1 MNRLLRMSSWLLALP
16 LGICAQT
23 EMLFN
28 NSFDVG
34 GDYWSVP
41 TGNYKGTITLSNATG
56 GGYDLLFAPS
66 GATYRYSLQAIQT
79 DLSVEPGY
87 RYAIT
92 FGGMS
97 TGASRSIQLGIQ
109 NSTSY
114 TTYMEPIT
122 TISSLYADYKTETV
136 GENVWENCSITDN
149 NVQFFING
157 GASSTSFKL
166 AWVSLTKTPIDCG
179 GGISS
184 SAGSSSSS
192 TGTGVSSA
200 TVSNGKAYANQV
212 AYLTTGPKVLVL
224 KDGTS
229 DPLVFTKSG
238 AEVLSVNAG
247 TASTWTPANQS
258 VRLVDFSALPA
269 GNYSV
274 KQGATILRSD
284 IVVADAPY
292 ETLLKALLKFYYYQR
307 ASQAIVTPYAAS
319 AYVRSKGH
327 SDTSIPLHNST
338 GESGTLSSSKGWYDA
353 GDYGKYIVNSGIST
367 YTLLKLYEHYPD
379 YFGSLDLNIPESA
392 DPAFPDILHEI
403 KWNLDWMLT
412 MQSTVDGGVYHK
424 LTATGFTYFGLPS
437 GDNSSRYVIGKSTS
451 ASYDFA
457 AVMALA
463 SRVYASFDASYSAKC
478 LAAAKSAY
486 SWAAANPSR
495 HYTNASTSSPAI
507 STGEYRDDG
516 DFSDERIFAATE
528 LAQATQ
534 SADYDLVLQMTRPL
548 AKVPDWQ
555 SVSILAAYSQA
566 TANTFFGSRATVASD
581 TILKIADSLVSAA
594 GTGYGIP
601 MRTVDFVWGSN
612 GMAGNQGMLLLH
624 AYYLTA
630 DKKYYNA
637 AVAVF
642 DYLLGRNPIN
652 KSFVTGFGTTK
663 ASNPH
668 HYISEN
674 LGVAV
679 PGMVVGGPQNNDN
692 ADKNADPTC
701 SYTTTY
707 PALSY
712 YDNYCSY
719 ATNEVA
725 INWNAPMAYLAGAL
739 QALAAG
745 NKPAVDVAGDPLPA
759 LQTPVISR
767 SAGRVLRSDG
777 ARIYLQQ
784 GERRY
789 DLRGRG
795 LR

>member
-1 MNRLLRMSSWLLALP
+1 MNRLLRMSSWLLAVP
-16 LGICAQT
+16 VGIFAQT
-23 EMLFN
+23 EMLSN
-28 NSFDVG
+28 NSFDLG
-34 GDYWSVP
+34 GDGWTIPS
-41 TGNYKGTITLSNATG
+41 GNNKGTISLTSATG
-56 GGYDLLFAPS
+56 GGYDLSFAPS
-66 GATYRYSLQAIQT
+66 GATYRYSLQAVQT
-79 DLSVEPGY
+79 GLSVAPGY

-92 FGGMS
+92 FGGVS

-109 NSTSY
+109 NSASY
-114 TTYMEPIT
+114 TTYIEPIT
-122 TISSLYADYKTETV
+122 TITTTYADYKTETV
-136 GENVWENCSITDN
+136 GDNAWDNCSITDN

-166 AWVSLTKTPIDCG
+166 AWVSLTKTPISCG
-179 GGISS
+179 GTSS
-184 SAGSSSSS
+184 GSTGSSSSTS
-192 TGTGVSSA
+192 GG

-229 DPLVFTKSG
+229 DPLVFTQG
-238 AEVLSVNAG
+238 GTEVLSVNAG
-247 TASTWTPANQS
+247 AASTWTPANQS

-274 KQGATILRSD
+274 KQGATTLRTD

-307 ASQAIVTPYAAS
+307 ASQAITTPYAAS

-338 GESGTLSSSKGWYDA
+338 GESGTLSSPKGWYDA

-379 YFGSLDLNIPESA
+379 YFGTLELNIPEST
-392 DPAFPDILHEI
+392 DPLFPDILHEI

-412 MQSTVDGGVYHK
+412 MQSTADGGVYHK

-437 GDNSSRYVIGKSTS
+437 GDNSSRYVIGKTTS

-463 SRVYASFDASYSAKC
+463 SRVYAPFDATYAAQC
-478 LAAAKSAY
+478 LSAAKSAY
-486 SWAAANPSR
+486 AWAVANPSR

-528 LAQATQ
+528 LAQATK
-534 SADYDLVLQMTRPL
+534 STDYDLVLQVTRPL

-555 SVSILAAYSQA
+555 TVSILAAYSQA
-566 TANTFFGSRATVASD
+566 TANTVFGSRATAATD

-594 GTGYGIP
+594 STGYGIP

-663 ASNPH
+663 ATNPH

-707 PALSY
+707 AALSY

-745 NKPAVDVAGDPLPA
+745 NKPAVDVAGDPLPT
-759 LQTPVISR
+759 LQAPVFSR
-767 SAGRVLRSDG
+767 RNPESVLRSDG